1 MMDSFKTSR
10 CGFVV
15 IKLVIDADIYFVMR
29 RNQRWSDL
37 NFIGGHE
44 RPADRGSLQRAAK
57 RELLEEVPALR
68 VWKDF
73 ELLPLSGTTHRP

>member
-37 NFIGGHE
+37 NFIADFR
-44 RPADRGSLQRAAK
+44 RPATSLN
-57 RELLEEVPALR
+57 
-68 VWKDF
+68 
-73 ELLPLSGTTHRP
+73 TTHFFEPESSFDISLAKISPW